1 MIRRPPRSTRTDTL
15 FPYTTLFR
23 SDRPRG
29 CLRRGAGRLY
39 AAARWR
45 TVRESRKPSRLSD
58 PDRPQPLG
66 RSDAPPDAGS
76 CRILPSP
83 SRARWRGLPR
93 SDFAD
98 RGDGRAPP
106 LSAGGSCHAAQEP
119 TYLRDAPRASSDLQG
134 ERRLTRRI
142 CQQALKSVAMAKS
155 VSVSVGLGGRR
166 TIK

>member
-1 MIRRPPRSTRTDTL
+1 MRI
-15 FPYTTLFR
+15 
-23 SDRPRG
+23 SDRSSDV
-29 CLRRGAGRLY
+29 CSSDL
-39 AAARWR
+39 AARWR

-106 LSAGGSCHAAQEP
+106 LSAGGSCPAAPDP
-119 TYLRDAPRASSDLQG
+119 TYPRDAPPASSDF
-134 ERRLTRRI
+134 RLEEPTS
-142 CQQALKSVAMAKS
+142 QLQALM
-155 VSVSVGLGGRR
+155 R
-166 TIK
+166 TLYAVFCL